1 MAENKTRLTG
11 LSVNAFI
18 EGVPEE
24 HKRRDSF
31 TILELMKRIT
41 GKEPLMWGDSIIG
54 FGSYHY
60 KYESGREGDMPL
72 AGFSPR
78 KQNLT
83 IYILSGFD
91 NYDRLMG
98 SLGKHKTGK
107 ICLYI
112 NRLSDVDLTVLEQ
125 IIRESYNLMLKR
137 EPG

>member
-107 ICLYI
+107 RNFNFYIVRVFTRAYFYLYF
-112 NRLSDVDLTVLEQ
+112 
-125 IIRESYNLMLKR
+125 NL
-137 EPG
+137 